1 MCALI
6 GLGLSFDCGCPWI
19 CTARV
24 VTVLTP
30 DCGLVRSMARSE
42 LGEDVSEDELQAMI
56 AEFDSTKTGRS
67 ESRPTS
73 SSSFFGDTVDTV
85 VDSHRSATTLNDC
98 SIGDRLPIHYG
109 ERLLDSL
116 RAQPHTTSVH
126 LQNENTWRLGS
137 LSYICTPHHGPHN
150 TGVESTPT
158 PPDQTILSLQALRP
172 IEWWLLGLALPSSYL
187 K

>member
-73 SSSFFGDTVDTV
+73 SSSFLVT
-85 VDSHRSATTLNDC
+85 
-98 SIGDRLPIHYG
+98 
-109 ERLLDSL
+109 
-116 RAQPHTTSVH
+116 Q
-126 LQNENTWRLGS
+126 
-137 LSYICTPHHGPHN
+137 
-150 TGVESTPT
+150 STPLLT
-158 PPDQTILSLQALRP
+158 HIVLPQPSTIAVSETDFRS
-172 IEWWLLGLALPSSYL
+172 IMESDY
-187 K
+187 